1 MSVTI
6 ISVLVTGGRPDTVH
20 STQYT
25 VHSTPP
31 TLVGKFPSRDVGV
44 PFSLSE

>member
-6 ISVLVTGGRPDTVH
+6 ISVLVTRGRPDTED
-20 STQYT
+20 
-25 VHSTPP
+25 STPP

-44 PFSLSE
+44 PFSLSV